1 MLIQLKKIAVM
12 MIATQL
18 NEKDI
23 SELGKAFKAIDV
35 NNDGVLTLDE
45 LRQALFKQKDKPSMG

>member
-1 MLIQLKKIAVM
+1 MKSFSTYSKLKKIAVM

-23 SELGKAFKAIDV
+23 SELGKIFQSLDK
-35 NNDGVLTLDE
+35 NHDG
-45 LRQALFKQKDKPSMG
+45 